1 MVCASISPCG
11 RGLDVSKL
19 PPATAGRVDFA
30 KDVRPLFERACVKCH
45 GPEKQKGG
53 LRLDEKATALEGGD
67 DYAPDIIPGNSEAS
81 PLIHFIAGLDPEMK
95 MPAKGDPL
103 TTAEVGLLRAW
114 IDQGAPWPDAK
125 ETRVNSESRHWSLRP
140 VSRPS
145 VPTGEEAIDF
155 FVRHALAASKLTPS
169 PPADRRTLIRRVF
182 FDVTGLPPTPE
193 EVEGFVADKH
203 ADAYEKLVDHL
214 LGSPQYGERW
224 ARHWLDVV
232 RFAETNGFET
242 NTPRRNAWLYR
253 DYVIRALNDDKPF
266 DRFVLEQLAGDS
278 FGADEATGFLVAGPW
293 DEVKSPDKVL
303 TAQQRA
309 DELHDIVSTVGSA
322 FLGLTIGCAR
332 CHDHKFD
339 PIPQTDYYAI
349 KACFAG
355 VQHGER
361 RMGGAAAEAREREAA
376 EPRRHLAEVDAKL
389 AEYGRQVAEIEAV
402 RTCSAPIASLVPVS
416 DPTLLRPAVN
426 ARLNV
431 DRFRP
436 VTARR
441 LRFTVERT
449 TDLEPCLDELEV
461 YTPAAPGHN
470 VALASAGTAP
480 RASSVFPD
488 AVRHR
493 IEFVN
498 DGVHGNERSWISNE
512 RGAGWVELQFAQPL
526 EIDRVL
532 WGRDRDQKYSDR
544 LALEYR
550 IEVETAPDV
559 WQLVASS
566 RDRSP
571 FRTGQK
577 IAALSSE
584 MLTEEARAD
593 VARLQHER
601 AEIAARVAAL
611 EAASMGYVGRFV
623 PPPSTFRLHRGDPM
637 QPRDEVAPGGL
648 SAIHLPFE
656 MADGSN
662 EQQRRLALARWIASG
677 ENPLTARVIVNRI
690 WQYHFGEGLVSTPS
704 DFGAN
709 GAQPTH
715 PELLDWLAS
724 ELVAHGWS
732 LKHLHRLILRSA
744 TYQQASAARPDALAI
759 DGATRLLWRFPPRRL
774 EAEAIRDAILLV
786 SGKLDLTPGGPGFST
801 FKPNEN
807 YVRVY
812 DPLAEFGPVQW
823 RRMIY
828 MTKVRMQQDPVFGIF
843 DCPDGGQITPRRT
856 RSTTPLQALNLLNS
870 RFLFDQAAFL
880 AERLRRDA
888 GQDKP
893 AQIQRAFRLV
903 LSRNATSEEV
913 AAARAFVEAD
923 GLLMFARAL
932 FNTNEFVYLF

>member
-1 MVCASISPCG
+1 
-11 RGLDVSKL
+11 
-19 PPATAGRVDFA
+19 
-30 KDVRPLFERACVKCH
+30 
-45 GPEKQKGG
+45 
-53 LRLDEKATALEGGD
+53 
-67 DYAPDIIPGNSEAS
+67 
-81 PLIHFIAGLDPEMK
+81 
-95 MPAKGDPL
+95 
-103 TTAEVGLLRAW
+103 
-114 IDQGAPWPDAK
+114 
-125 ETRVNSESRHWSLRP
+125 
-140 VSRPS
+140 
-145 VPTGEEAIDF
+145 
-155 FVRHALAASKLTPS
+155 
-169 PPADRRTLIRRVF
+169 
-182 FDVTGLPPTPE
+182 
-193 EVEGFVADKH
+193 
-203 ADAYEKLVDHL
+203 
-214 LGSPQYGERW
+214 
-224 ARHWLDVV
+224 
-232 RFAETNGFET
+232 
-242 NTPRRNAWLYR
+242 
-253 DYVIRALNDDKPF
+253 
-266 DRFVLEQLAGDS
+266 
-278 FGADEATGFLVAGPW
+278 
-293 DEVKSPDKVL
+293 
-303 TAQQRA
+303 
-309 DELHDIVSTVGSA
+309 
-322 FLGLTIGCAR
+322 
-332 CHDHKFD
+332 
-339 PIPQTDYYAI
+339 
-349 KACFAG
+349 
-355 VQHGER
+355 
-361 RMGGAAAEAREREAA
+361 MGGAAAEAREREAA